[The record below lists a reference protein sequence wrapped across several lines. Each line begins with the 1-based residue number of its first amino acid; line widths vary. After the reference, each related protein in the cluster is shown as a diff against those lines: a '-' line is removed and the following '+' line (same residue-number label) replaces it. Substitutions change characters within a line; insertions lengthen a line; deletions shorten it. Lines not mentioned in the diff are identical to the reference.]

1 LNEIIMAMCS
11 ALGRTPPRKS
21 LPAKPVRLIVGILE
35 AVARLVGY
43 NLPITRASIDKYTED
58 VRVDGRLIQS
68 QLCFVPQFD
77 LAAGWRKT
85 VKAMKRSDE
94 L

>member
-1 LNEIIMAMCS
+1 MAMCS

-21 LPAKPVRLIVGILE
+21 LPVKPVRLIVGILGG
-35 AVARLVGY
+35 VARLVGY
-43 NLPITRASIDKYTED
+43 NLPINRASIDKYTED
-58 VRVDGRLIQS
+58 VRIDGRRIRN
-68 QLCFVPQFD
+68 QLGFAPKYD